1 MLTDCKLC
9 TDPIRTWQ
17 DGRGNHRSHWSSRGS
32 FGDCRVYG
40 NVFSGANGSV
50 PLIYAYNENKD
61 TVGSSKDS
69 PSIDSDSFQE
79 VVISQQPD
87 VLSDSVLPWVVLS
100 QMSPRNVT
108 SRDPRVISSPYDVHS
123 AQNLCGSASSK
134 RPDFVPLGEG
144 IYCDMTT
151 KIQWPLCSTS
161 VVTNCYNWSTHSL
174 VTPRRL
180 MARDYRHVFQW
191 YGC

>member
-1 MLTDCKLC
+1 MLADCKLC
-9 TDPIRTWQ
+9 TDRFRTWQ

-32 FGDCRVYG
+32 FGDYRVYG

-61 TVGSSKDS
+61 TVGSSNDS
-69 PSIDSDSFQE
+69 PSIDSDSFQDI
-79 VVISQQPD
+79 VVSQQPD
-87 VLSDSVLPWVVLS
+87 VLSDSVLPWGVLS
-100 QMSPRNVT
+100 QMSSRNVT

-134 RPDFVPLGEG
+134 GPDFVSLGES
-144 IYCDMTT
+144 IYCDN
-151 KIQWPLCSTS
+151 IQWPLCSAS
-161 VVTNCYNWSTHSL
+161 IVTDYYDWSTHSL

-180 MARDYRHVFQW
+180 MARDYRRVFQW
-191 YGC
+191 K